1 MLLEVRK
8 STLKGR
14 VDIPGSKSHT
24 IRAVVLATLAEGDS
38 LIRRPLDSL
47 DTQAAIAA
55 CRAFG
60 AGIDTSDPGLWK
72 VRGLAGRPRTPDNV
86 VDVANSGT
94 TLYIVMGTAALC
106 REGYTVL
113 NGDAQTRRRP
123 ADKLIAA
130 LRDLGAEV
138 FSTRG
143 NGMCPLV
150 VRGPLRG
157 GKTAIAAITSQWV
170 TSILLC
176 APCAAGNTE
185 LRVTKLNEAPYVRMT
200 LDWLERLGVRVEY
213 AAAFTRFRIPG
224 GQGWKG
230 FDLPVAADFSS
241 ATFFLVAGA
250 ALDAEIELAGLD
262 MRDSQGDKAVVDCL
276 RAMGARIEVD
286 EAAGALRLKR
296 GQLRGAEL
304 DLNATPDAL
313 PALAVAGALA
323 SGTTRL
329 LNVPQARVKETD
341 RIAVMAAELAK
352 MGVRTEELP
361 DGLIIHGGGLRGSAQ
376 LHGHADHRVVMALS
390 LAGMAADAPSRIDTA
405 EAVAVTFPTY
415 VELMRSLGARM
426 EVRTDQSDQSD
437 LSWLPSKGGKSC
449 QKSR

>member
-1 MLLEVRK
+1 MLLEVHK
-8 STLKGR
+8 SKLRGR

-24 IRAVVLATLAEGDS
+24 IRAVVLASLAEGES
-38 LIRRPLDSL
+38 FIRRPLDSL
-47 DTQAAIAA
+47 DTAAAVET

-60 AGIDTSDPGLWK
+60 AEIDTSDSALWK
-72 VRGLAGRPRTPDNV
+72 VRGLAGLPRTPDNV

-106 REGYTVL
+106 PEGYTVL

-123 ADKLIAA
+123 ADKLVAA

-143 NGMCPLV
+143 NGKCPLV

-157 GKTAIAAITSQWV
+157 GKTSIEAITSQWI

-176 APCAAGNTE
+176 APCAEGDTE
-185 LRVTKLNEAPYVRMT
+185 LRVTGLNEAPYVRMT
-200 LDWLERLGVRVEY
+200 LDWLERLGVRLEY
-213 AAAFTRFRIPG
+213 DDAFTMFHIPG
-224 GQGWKG
+224 SQGWKG

-250 ALDAEIELAGLD
+250 ALDAEIELTGLD
-262 MRDSQGDKAVVDCL
+262 MRDSQGDKAVVDYL

-286 EAAGALRLKR
+286 EAAGLLRLKR
-296 GQLRGAEL
+296 GELHGTEL

-329 LNVPQARVKETD
+329 VNVPQARVKETD
-341 RIAVMAAELAK
+341 RIAVMAMELAK
-352 MGVRTEELP
+352 MGVHTEELP
-361 DGLIIHGGGLRGSAQ
+361 DGLVVHGGGLRGSMA

-390 LAGMAADAPSRIDTA
+390 LAAMAADAPSRIDTA

-415 VELMRSLGARM
+415 MDLMRGLGAEM
-426 EVRTDQSDQSD
+426 ETCSD
-437 LSWLPSKGGKSC
+437 K
-449 QKSR
+449 